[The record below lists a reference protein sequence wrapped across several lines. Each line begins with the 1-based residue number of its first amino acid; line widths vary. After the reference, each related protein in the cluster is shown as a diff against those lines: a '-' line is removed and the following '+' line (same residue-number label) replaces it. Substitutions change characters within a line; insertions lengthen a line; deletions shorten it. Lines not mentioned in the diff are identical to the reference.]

1 MDLLDSDTLIIYVD
15 FTLKFP
21 KNFHKNFEKNSTMKL
36 SEDNLK
42 ENNNPLPSSKEMP
55 VIILWVKDK

>member
-1 MDLLDSDTLIIYVD
+1 MRAPVEKVD
-15 FTLKFP
+15 VLSWNKSIKVMGCGLK
-21 KNFHKNFEKNSTMKL
+21 H
-36 SEDNLK
+36 NLK